1 MKFDQRF
8 CNFQSIEMAL
18 GPSYKCAD
26 LEIYVFSFTQL
37 KNEGM
42 ENMYRNVPNCRKDGY
57 AIHLYFPN

>member
-1 MKFDQRF
+1 
-8 CNFQSIEMAL
+8 MAL